1 MNSSAAALVAVLALA
16 APAPSTPHAA
26 RPSAVSRPQILAAS
40 VSPAVVGSGSVVSA
54 RVRTTPG
61 VVSVVAHA
69 GGASMPVPRVGP
81 GLFAGSTTLP
91 LLPPFARGS
100 WAVTFVARDAR
111 GATTQSAVGVSVR

>member
-1 MNSSAAALVAVLALA
+1 MHSSAAALVAVLALTAA
-16 APAPSTPHAA
+16 APSAAPKAV
-26 RPSAVSRPQILAAS
+26 RPVFPQPQILAAS
-40 VSPAVVGSGSVVSA
+40 VSPSLVGSGSVVSA
-54 RVRTTPG
+54 RVRTTLG

-69 GGASMPVPRVGP
+69 AGTSMPVPRVGP